1 MVCKSLVKNIRI
13 TAELRLRLNAYDWVN
28 WSVVIREMLT
38 KKLDELDKM
47 SLAEIFECGCPEGA
61 EHKCVSITCP
71 RKSHG

>member
-1 MVCKSLVKNIRI
+1 MVSKSLVKNIRI

-47 SLAEIFECGCPEGA
+47 SLAELFECGCPEGA
-61 EHKCVSITCP
+61 EDKCVSITCP
-71 RKSHG
+71 RKNG

>member
-1 MVCKSLVKNIRI
+1 MVSKSLVKNIRI

-47 SLAEIFECGCPEGA
+47 SIAEVFEERDKNG
-61 EHKCVSITCP
+61 
-71 RKSHG
+71 